1 MVPILILVILG
12 LLAVLLSSWR
22 RNRKLLL
29 DARSATQVRA
39 GERTNELEKAN
50 EDLKTKQAELQRRWQ
65 YLAEAQRLSHSGT
78 FGWKVHTGELV
89 WSDET
94 YKILGFARET
104 HPTLDLVFDRV
115 HPEDRDRLQQ
125 LRDRATQNGMD
136 LDIEHRVL
144 LPDGV
149 IRHVHVVAHAGRDN
163 SGNLEYAGIVTDITE
178 RERADDEREA
188 LSRSLQES
196 KARLEEAQSV
206 AHVGY
211 WDWDLE
217 TGEIIWSDE
226 TYRIFGFKPQER
238 RMDIETVRELIHPD
252 DREALYSTVD
262 EEVAVGVHPVHQ
274 HRIVRP
280 SGEVRTV
287 QSITSKLW
295 KTTDVGPEDGISR
308 EHNRLFGTVQDITEL
323 KQAEEASHALSRDLQ
338 ESKDW
343 LEEAQRV
350 AHLGYWVWDLET
362 NQVIWSEETYR
373 IFGLVPKGDSFDVAL
388 VREMMHPD
396 DREAVFMI
404 AKKAIDTETRA
415 DCEHRLFRP
424 DGEMRVV
431 HSLGDVRTNSQGRI
445 QMFGTTQDITDRK
458 RVEEDR
464 QALSN
469 ALQQSNARLEQAQRL
484 AHIGHYEWDL
494 IENRVTYSEELCR
507 IWGIPPVKDSFDV
520 SAIFERIHPEDR
532 EKVSREAA
540 EAISNGIHAKS
551 EHRIVLP
558 SGEVRVILG
567 LGTIKRDESGKAYEM
582 FGTGQDITERKLAEQ
597 ALRQS
602 QFYLSEGERLAH
614 IGSWASTDLGI
625 RWSEDLNIYWSD
637 EVYKIFGFD
646 PKNGTPSLQQFLSA
660 VHPQDQASL
669 TATMKKLHEEH
680 CGCDVTNRI
689 VRPDGEIRY
698 VRCVGIPVL
707 EDGVFKGYRGTTI
720 DVTEHE
726 LLTQQLRQEQ
736 AYLTEAQ
743 SLTHAGSWAC
753 NFVTGQ
759 IFHLSDEALRIYGFD
774 PSQGPVPFER
784 LYRATHPE
792 DEPALREKFYGAI
805 QASRDYDLEY
815 RIFRPDGTVRFLRSV
830 GHHNPSGEIGEY
842 VGITMDVTERKHAE
856 QERERLRQLE
866 ADLAHIHRVNMMG
879 ELAAALAHEI
889 KQPISASITSA
900 NALLR
905 WLAHDPPDLERV
917 RAAATRI
924 EQDGNRAAD
933 VINRLRS
940 FYKKGAPPER
950 EIVDVKEI
958 IHEMIVLL
966 SDEAVRNSIT
976 ILSEIDAE
984 TPNILA
990 DRVQLQQVF
999 MNLMLNA
1006 IEAMKDA
1013 GGQMTIKSGLN
1024 QDDQLLISISDTGVG
1039 LPLENTE
1046 RIFDAFHT
1054 TKPQGTGM
1062 GLAITRSIMES
1073 HGGRIWA
1080 TANHGAGATFHFTLP
1095 VEAEAHA

>member
-1 MVPILILVILG
+1 MAYFLIVLALSIGLIAALG
-12 LLAVLLSSWR
+12 GWSRDRRLLSES
-22 RNRKLLL
+22 RKRSQDR
-29 DARSATQVRA
+29 DAEGTAA
-39 GERTNELEKAN
+39 LEKAN
-50 EDLKTKQAELQRRWQ
+50 ETLKALQADLQRRWQ

-78 FGWKVHTGELV
+78 FGWKVQSGELV
-89 WSDET
+89 WSDESDET

-104 HPTLDLVFDRV
+104 NPTLDLVFDRV

-136 LDIEHRVL
+136 LDVEHRIL

-149 IRHVHVVAHAGRDN
+149 IKHVHVVAHAGRDN
-163 SGNLEYAGIVTDITE
+163 SGNLEYAGVVTDITE
-178 RERADDEREA
+178 RKRADDEREA

-211 WDWDLE
+211 WDWDIE

-238 RMDIETVRELIHPD
+238 PMDIETVSGLVHPD

-295 KTTDVGPEDGISR
+295 KTTTPGLEDGISR

-323 KQAEEASHALSRDLQ
+323 KQAEEASHALSRALQ

-373 IFGLVPKGDSFDVAL
+373 IFGLAPKGDSFDVAL
-388 VREMMHPD
+388 VGEMMHPD
-396 DREAVFMI
+396 DREAVFMT

-415 DCEHRLFRP
+415 DCEHRLLRP

-431 HSLGDVRTNSQGRI
+431 HSLGEVRKTSQGRI
-445 QMFGTTQDITDRK
+445 QMFGTT
-458 RVEEDR
+458 
-464 QALSN
+464 
-469 ALQQSNARLEQAQRL
+469 
-484 AHIGHYEWDL
+484 
-494 IENRVTYSEELCR
+494 
-507 IWGIPPVKDSFDV
+507 
-520 SAIFERIHPEDR
+520 
-532 EKVSREAA
+532 
-540 EAISNGIHAKS
+540 
-551 EHRIVLP
+551 
-558 SGEVRVILG
+558 
-567 LGTIKRDESGKAYEM
+567 
-582 FGTGQDITERKLAEQ
+582 QDITERKLAEQ

-614 IGSWASTDLGI
+614 IGSWASTDLGS

-646 PKNGTPSLQQFLSA
+646 PKNGPPSLQQFLSA

-669 TATMKKLHEEH
+669 TATMKKLDEEH

-698 VRCVGIPVL
+698 VRCVGIPVV
-707 EDGVFKGYRGTTI
+707 EDGAFKGYRGTTM
-720 DVTEHE
+720 DVTEQE
-726 LLTQQLRQEQ
+726 LLTQELRREKG
-736 AYLTEAQ
+736 YLAEAQ
-743 SLTHAGSWAC
+743 RLTHTGSWAA

-759 IFHLSDEALRIYGFD
+759 NVHLSDETVRMHGFD
-774 PSQGPVPFER
+774 LSEGTIPFER
-784 LYRATHPE
+784 FFNTVHTEDQLAVRA
-792 DEPALREKFYGAI
+792 ALENATRTG
-805 QASRDYDLEY
+805 RDYDIEY
-815 RIFRPDGTVRFLRSV
+815 RICRADDGEIRFFRSL
-830 GHHNPSGEIGEY
+830 GHHHPSGEMADY
-842 VGITMDVTERKHAE
+842 VGTTMDITEQKHAE

-866 ADLAHIHRVNMMG
+866 VDLAHINRVNMMG

-889 KQPISASITSA
+889 KQPIAAAVA
-900 NALLR
+900 NAGACLGFLDGER
-905 WLAHDPPDLERV
+905 PDILEAREAASGTIGCAR
-917 RAAATRI
+917 RAAEIIDHVRSLFKKSLPQREAV
-924 EQDGNRAAD
+924 D
-933 VINRLRS
+933 VNELI
-940 FYKKGAPPER
+940 R
-950 EIVDVKEI
+950 EIS
-958 IHEMIVLL
+958 LL
-966 SDEAVRNSIT
+966 LKNDIRRNSVT
-976 ILSEIDAE
+976 VQLELEENLPEISG
-984 TPNILA
+984 
-990 DRVQLQQVF
+990 DRVQLEQVL

-1006 IEAMKDA
+1006 IEAMHDA
-1013 GGQMTIKSGLN
+1013 KGDLTITS
-1024 QDDQLLISISDTGVG
+1024 QSTDDGHLSVSVSDTGVG
-1039 LPLENTE
+1039 IPADKINQ
-1046 RIFDAFHT
+1046 IFDTFFT

-1062 GLAITRSIMES
+1062 GLAISRSIVES
-1073 HGGRIWA
+1073 HGGRLWA
-1080 TANHGAGATFHFTLP
+1080 TANSGRGSTFQFTLP
-1095 VEAEAHA
+1095 HKA